1 MGKRFGGKRGLK
13 RYTTP
18 DKFEARA
25 PTRNRRRVEDEVG
38 LRSSPTLSG
47 ELSGEESSGGASEEM
62 NYKELTVYEK
72 LLSKLS
78 SSNQPIADACQKRQ
92 GAEDDVTD
100 GSESLSVSEEEKSF
114 EGPDLV
120 GTEKHTEDDLET
132 SDTDEDDDLILR
144 SPTVASSSFTKHVEY
159 KLTEEESNDL
169 PKKKWKYTW
178 EVPAADISNCKWVGT
193 GECFLKDGDLNYNYD
208 LKQKLYKHWLDVY
221 KTSGGNDFN
230 SSKQRWFFSLCNSY
244 RDILHCE
251 KKPFYCKGQEEDSNI
266 MDAYLMHSL
275 NHIFRT
281 RDNVRKNDAKISKHQ
296 MSGEEMLPGDDFLD
310 QGFTRPKVLILLPL
324 RSIALRVIE
333 RLIQLTPAT
342 SKVNVEHIDRFYRDF
357 GSEEVEDDEEKEEQ
371 SKNAKPKKPPKPSDH
386 QSLFKGD
393 TRDDF
398 MIGIKFTRKT
408 IKLYG
413 DFYSSDI
420 IVASPLELI
429 TKFGKAERNKE
440 LDTDYLSS
448 IEVVII
454 DHAIFLTSVVERLNH
469 KPSKPHGTNIMRIRQ
484 WYVPVLDGFA
494 RFYRQTIILGYYLN
508 PDMNALFNH
517 HCVNYQGKCVSIE
530 VFLPKVL
537 SLVRQIYERFDAK
550 TITVADDA
558 RLEYFAQK
566 VFPKIKDC
574 EQGGIMLFAS
584 SYFEFVRLRNFLK
597 SQNASFCLLGDYND
611 QKDISRAR
619 VWFFEG
625 KRKIMLYTERIHF
638 YRRYKIR
645 GIRNLIIYSL
655 PERKEFYYE
664 IVNMLEGSDDLACT
678 VLFSQFDK
686 LRLERIVGSAPAKR
700 MIKSEKGGKS
710 DALQGCSLI
719 SIIAELH
726 NMNCVI
732 NYRHIVQECNS
743 VADKLAAMSRHSPIG
758 VVEWSSVP
766 QSLVGL
772 VNKEAHEGY
781 ELAVFALPLF
791 AVAGAKSGV
800 EWSAKQLEGEIESAA
815 SSTYE
820 LQRKLVQA
828 ATACDSSGGVT
839 SSFSVVTPS
848 SAVFQV
854 VIGGG
859 GGGGFIGGGA
869 AAAPAGGAA
878 AEAPAAEEKKEEKEE
893 SDDDMGFSLF
903 D

>member
-13 RYTTP
+13 RHTTP

-25 PTRNRRRVEDEVG
+25 PARNRRRVED
-38 LRSSPTLSG
+38 LPTLSG

-78 SSNQPIADACQKRQ
+78 SSNQPIADAFQKRQ
-92 GAEDDVTD
+92 VAEDDVTD
-100 GSESLSVSEEEKSF
+100 GSESLSVSEEEKGF

-120 GTEKHTEDDLET
+120 CTEEHTEDDLET

-144 SPTVASSSFTKHVEY
+144 SPTVASSSFSKHVEY

-169 PKKKWKYTW
+169 SKKKWKYTW

-193 GECFLKDGDLNYNYD
+193 GECFLKDGDLNSNYD

-221 KTSGGNDFN
+221 TTSGGNDFN

-244 RDILHCE
+244 RDILHCNSYRDILHCE
-251 KKPFYCKGQEEDSNI
+251 KKPFYCNGQEDSNI

-342 SKVNVEHIDRFYRDF
+342 SKVNVEYIDRFYQDF

-429 TKFGKAERNKE
+429 TKFGKAEKNKE

-454 DHAIFLTSVVERLNH
+454 DHADVISLQNWSFLTSVVERLNH
-469 KPSKPHGTNIMRIRQ
+469 MPSKPHGTNVMRIRP
-484 WYVPVLDGFA
+484 WYLDGFA

-517 HCVNYQGKCVSIE
+517 HCVNYQGKVKSVRE
-530 VFLPKVL
+530 HRGVLPKVL
-537 SLVRQIYERFDAK
+537 SQVRQIYERFDAK

-638 YRRYKIR
+638 YRRFKIR
-645 GIRNLIIYSL
+645 GIQNLIIYSL

-686 LRLERIVGSAPAKR
+686 LKLERIVG
-700 MIKSEKGGKS
+700 
-710 DALQGCSLI
+710 
-719 SIIAELH
+719 
-726 NMNCVI
+726 
-732 NYRHIVQECNS
+732 
-743 VADKLAAMSRHSPIG
+743 
-758 VVEWSSVP
+758 
-766 QSLVGL
+766 
-772 VNKEAHEGY
+772 
-781 ELAVFALPLF
+781 
-791 AVAGAKSGV
+791 KSGV

-869 AAAPAGGAA
+869 AIAAPAGGAAA

>member
-1 MGKRFGGKRGLK
+1 MGKQFSGKRGLK
-13 RYTTP
+13 RHKTP
-18 DKFEARA
+18 DKFEPRA
-25 PTRNRRRVEDEVG
+25 PARNRSRVEDEVR
-38 LRSSPTLSG
+38 LRFSPTLSG
-47 ELSGEESSGGASEEM
+47 ELSGEESSGGASDEM
-62 NYKELTVYEK
+62 NYKDLTVYEK
-72 LLSKLS
+72 LSKLS
-78 SSNQPIADACQKRQ
+78 SSNQSTADAYQKRQ
-92 GAEDDVTD
+92 VAEDDVTD
-100 GSESLSVSEEEKSF
+100 GSESLSASEEENGF
-114 EGPDLV
+114 EETDSVSLGLQEPDMV
-120 GTEKHTEDDLET
+120 GTKTQTEDDLET
-132 SDTDEDDDLILR
+132 SDTDEDDDLTPR
-144 SPTVASSSFTKHVEY
+144 NPTVASSSFAKHVEY
-159 KLTEEESNDL
+159 KLSEEETDDL
-169 PKKKWKYTW
+169 SKKKWKYTW
-178 EVPAADISNCKWVGT
+178 EVPAADISNCKWVGS
-193 GECFLKDGDLNYNYD
+193 GECFLKDGDLNSNYD

-221 KTSGGNDFN
+221 KTSGGNDFH

-281 RDNVRKNDAKISKHQ
+281 RDLVKKNDAKISKHQ
-296 MSGEEMLPGDDFLD
+296 MRGDVMLAGDDFLD

-333 RLIQLTPAT
+333 RLIQLTPTT
-342 SKVNVEHIDRFYRDF
+342 SKVNVEHIDRFYQDF

-371 SKNAKPKKPPKPSDH
+371 SKNANPKKPSKPSDH

-413 DFYSSDI
+413 DFYTSDI
-420 IVASPLELI
+420 IFASPLELM
-429 TKFGKAERNKE
+429 TKFAKAEKNKE

-454 DHAIFLTSVVERLNH
+454 DHADVISLQNWSFLTSVVERLNH
-469 KPSKPHGTNIMRIRQ
+469 IPLHQHGTNVMRIRQ
-484 WYVPVLDGFA
+484 WYLDGFA

-517 HCVNYQGKCVSIE
+517 HCVNYQGKVKSVRE
-530 VFLPKVL
+530 HRGVLPKVL
-537 SLVRQIYERFDAK
+537 SQVRQIYERFDAK
-550 TITVADDA
+550 TIADVDDA
-558 RLEYFAQK
+558 RLEYFAKK

-597 SQNASFCLLGDYND
+597 SQNASFCLLGDYTD

-645 GIRNLIIYSL
+645 GTRNLIIYSL

-686 LRLERIVGSAPAKR
+686 LKLERIVGSAPAKR
-700 MIKSEKGGKS
+700 MIKSEKG
-710 DALQGCSLI
+710 
-719 SIIAELH
+719 
-726 NMNCVI
+726 
-732 NYRHIVQECNS
+732 
-743 VADKLAAMSRHSPIG
+743 
-758 VVEWSSVP
+758 
-766 QSLVGL
+766 
-772 VNKEAHEGY
+772 
-781 ELAVFALPLF
+781 VF
-791 AVAGAKSGV
+791 
-800 EWSAKQLEGEIESAA
+800 
-815 SSTYE
+815 
-820 LQRKLVQA
+820 
-828 ATACDSSGGVT
+828 
-839 SSFSVVTPS
+839 
-848 SAVFQV
+848 VFC
-854 VIGGG
+854 
-859 GGGGFIGGGA
+859 
-869 AAAPAGGAA
+869 
-878 AEAPAAEEKKEEKEE
+878 
-893 SDDDMGFSLF
+893 
-903 D
+903 